1 MARRGGLGTNL
12 DALIPTSLT
21 VGDQEVGQQ
30 NEVAISAISP
40 NPHQPRKH
48 FDPAALDELIA

>member
-21 VGDQEVGQQ
+21 VEGKEVGQQ
-30 NEVAISAISP
+30 NEVDIGSISP
-40 NPHQPRKH
+40 NPRQPRTH
-48 FDPAALDELIA
+48 YDPAALDE

>member
-21 VGDQEVGQQ
+21 VAGQEVATQ
-30 NEVAISAISP
+30 NEVDVNLISA
-40 NPHQPRKH
+40 NPRQPRNTLMLTH
-48 FDPAALDELIA
+48 LTS

>member
-30 NEVAISAISP
+30 NEVAISSISP
-40 NPHQPRKH
+40 GGLKTKMEGGDAR
-48 FDPAALDELIA
+48 